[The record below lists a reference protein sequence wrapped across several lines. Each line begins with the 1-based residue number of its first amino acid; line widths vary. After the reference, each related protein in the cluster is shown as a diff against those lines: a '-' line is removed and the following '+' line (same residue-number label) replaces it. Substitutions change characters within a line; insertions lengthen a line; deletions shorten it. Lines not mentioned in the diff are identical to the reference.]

1 MIEWWRSV
9 EIQFNGFLGEGKKI
23 TNTRRRVENLVQKR
37 KDFLALLGTGR
48 EDDKSILNEILDR
61 WIAFLDIYDTDIQA
75 KKKSKEEH
83 E

>member
-1 MIEWWRSV
+1 
-9 EIQFNGFLGEGKKI
+9 
-23 TNTRRRVENLVQKR
+23 
-37 KDFLALLGTGR
+37 LLGTGR

-83 E
+83 EQEDKNAEARRN